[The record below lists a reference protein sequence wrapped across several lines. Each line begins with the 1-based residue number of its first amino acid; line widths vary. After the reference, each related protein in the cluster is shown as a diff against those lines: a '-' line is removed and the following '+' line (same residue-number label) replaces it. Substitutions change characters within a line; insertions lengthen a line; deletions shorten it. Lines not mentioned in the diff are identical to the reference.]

1 MTVYCIK
8 SIEFDLNN
16 KKMRPKIEE
25 GAFFLFEGLQIDNL
39 TLQQNLKS
47 KLLSEKG
54 QRSSENILLGN
65 RQIDERF

>member
-39 TLQQNLKS
+39 ILILAAYKTAH
-47 KLLSEKG
+47 
-54 QRSSENILLGN
+54 RSSLKF
-65 RQIDERF
+65 ERSDD